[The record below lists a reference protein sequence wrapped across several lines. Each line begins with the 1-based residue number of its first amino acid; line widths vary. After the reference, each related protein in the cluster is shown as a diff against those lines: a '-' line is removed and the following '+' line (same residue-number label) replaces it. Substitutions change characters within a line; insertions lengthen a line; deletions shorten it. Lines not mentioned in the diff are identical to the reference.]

1 MDDPDF
7 LMGDDTVI
15 GSTEL
20 NGDAQTVDPSV
31 LVMDTSTHET
41 SPRKEDLPILSYQNL
56 ATASSPPNMLAD
68 HDLVQHD
75 ELMYSTDPS
84 SSPPQ
89 ATSEESPETTAPM
102 EVQVLVNAPPPPR
115 SSALPR
121 STLRSGLV
129 FDARMKLH
137 MEPEAGDHPEKPQRI
152 QAIWDTLY
160 RAGLVQQFGNP
171 VESPDRL
178 WNIEA
183 RAAVK
188 AEVTTVHS
196 KEHWKFIRSLQG
208 RTMQELKDM
217 GDARDS
223 IYFNLQT
230 LDSATVAAGGAIEA
244 CKLVALDKLKNAIA
258 LIRPPGHHAEQS
270 EPSGFCIFNNVAIA
284 AKVCQTQLPEFCRK
298 VMILDWD
305 VHHGNGIQHAFY
317 DNPNVLYISLHVYK
331 NGMFYPNGPDG
342 DHLHCGEGAGEG
354 RNVNIPWI
362 DHGMGDHDYLYA
374 FEEIVIPIAREF
386 NPDLVIVAAGFD
398 AAEGDELGGCHVS
411 PPGYAHMTHKL
422 MELAEGRVAVCLEGG
437 YNLDSI
443 SKSALAVTKTLMGE
457 PPDRLPGQDEDA
469 FDTAPQSNASKLG
482 AATVELVKKQQA
494 KWWHC
499 MRQKQ
504 PPGPRLTPQS
514 VQMHDLVKS
523 WRNML
528 FDREYGMQT
537 MAIDRNVLH
546 ECFEDNVLVSDNF
559 FEPVSRPLLVIFHDP
574 PGYDVVNDPTNEVLQ
589 NELHNSW
596 LVSHECRDVLKIP
609 LTVNHK
615 TDGTKSYVD
624 WAHKHDFA
632 IADINIP
639 KVMEDW
645 PDPGDTSERARS
657 VLREDRGDYQPARPL
672 EDRAIATRE
681 IAKYLWEN
689 FIEIGEFSDVFMMG
703 IGDASSGLVE
713 FLGTQES
720 VNADE
725 SPLRHVFTFLA
736 ESPLRSIKR
745 ATDDY
750 IGTWYYNHSHV
761 YINHKHH
768 VWQYQRMRKLR
779 KKYGKTIQ
787 SQFETIGQMLEEAR
801 DNVIRI
807 LLEET
812 EDWRAEQKQLL
823 KLKSAPA
830 ALRLEERDMRA
841 SSAPGAVRSPGMP
854 PIGMFSVTSP
864 SPRSPAKRA

>member
-1 MDDPDF
+1 
-7 LMGDDTVI
+7 
-15 GSTEL
+15 
-20 NGDAQTVDPSV
+20 
-31 LVMDTSTHET
+31 
-41 SPRKEDLPILSYQNL
+41 
-56 ATASSPPNMLAD
+56 
-68 HDLVQHD
+68 
-75 ELMYSTDPS
+75 
-84 SSPPQ
+84 
-89 ATSEESPETTAPM
+89 M

-137 MEPEAGDHPEKPQRI
+137 MEPESNDHPEKPKRI

-160 RAGLVQQFGNP
+160 RAGLVQQWEDM
-171 VESPDRL
+171 VEDPDKL

-183 RAAVK
+183 RHAEK
-188 AEVTTVHS
+188 GEVTMVHS
-196 KEHWKFIRSLQG
+196 KEHWKFVRSLPG
-208 RTMQELKDM
+208 RELKELTEM
-217 GDARDS
+217 GSERDS
-223 IYFNLQT
+223 IYFNAQT
-230 LDSATVAAGGAIEA
+230 PDSATIAAGGAIEA

-258 LIRPPGHHAEQS
+258 LIRPPGHHAERA

-284 AKVCQTQLPEFCRK
+284 AKVCQAQLPEICRK
-298 VMILDWD
+298 VMVLDWD

-317 DNPNVLYISLHVYK
+317 NNPNVLYISLHVYK
-331 NGMFYPNGPDG
+331 NGTFYPNGPDG
-342 DHLHCGEGAGEG
+342 DHLHCGEGPGEG
-354 RNVNIPWI
+354 KNVNIPWI
-362 DHGMGDHDYLYA
+362 DHGMGDYDYLYA

-422 MELAEGRVAVCLEGG
+422 MELAQGRLAVCLEGG

-457 PPDRLPGQDEDA
+457 PPDRLPGQDADA
-469 FDTAPQSNASKLG
+469 LDSKVSKLG

-528 FDREYGMQT
+528 FDRDYGMQT
-537 MAIDRNVLH
+537 MTIDRNVLH

-559 FEPVSRPLLVIFHDP
+559 FEAGSRPLLVIFHDP
-574 PGYDVVNDPTNEVLQ
+574 PDYDVVNDPTNEILQ

-596 LVSHECRDVLKIP
+596 L
-609 LTVNHK
+609 
-615 TDGTKSYVD
+615 TDGTKTYVD
-624 WAHKHDFA
+624 WAYNHDFA
-632 IADINIP
+632 IVDINIP

-645 PDPGDTSERARS
+645 P
-657 VLREDRGDYQPARPL
+657 VDRGDYQPARPL
-672 EDRAIATRE
+672 EDRVIATRE
-681 IAKYLWEN
+681 IAKYMWEN
-689 FIEIGEFSDVFMMG
+689 FIEIGDFSDVFLMG
-703 IGDASSGLVE
+703 VGDASSGLVE
-713 FLGTQES
+713 FLGAQ

-725 SPLRHVFTFLA
+725 SPLRHIFTFLA

-750 IGTWYYNHSHV
+750 IGIWYYQHSHV
-761 YINHKHH
+761 YINHQHH
-768 VWQYQRMRKLR
+768 VWQYQRLRKLR

-787 SQFETIGQMLEEAR
+787 SEYETIGQMLEEAK

-812 EDWRAEQKQLL
+812 EDWRAEHAEQKQ
-823 KLKSAPA
+823 KLKSAPS
-830 ALRLEERDMRA
+830 ALKLEERDMRA
-841 SSAPGAVRSPGMP
+841 SSAPNALRSPSGMP

-864 SPRSPAKRA
+864 SPRSPAKRS